1 SLPATRQISG
11 MKNTDK
17 PVARPTTAA
26 GAEPKPRKLSTKE
39 RKVAERDTP
48 KVAEAKAVLSRMSES
63 LASENGGPTSVP
75 DEPNGAEEILVH
87 VESTPAA
94 GTKRCAYHKT
104 AEPLAAFSKNVT
116 HSDGLNSSCRAAQQE
131 QRAARVKAKA
141 K

>member
-1 SLPATRQISG
+1 MSNKQAQQE
-11 MKNTDK
+11 
-17 PVARPTTAA
+17 PVARPTT
-26 GAEPKPRKLSTKE
+26 EPTPKKLTAKE
-39 RKVAERDTP
+39 RRIAAQSQGDTP

-63 LASENGGPTSVP
+63 LASENGGPTIVP
-75 DEPNGAEEILVH
+75 DEPDGAEAILAH
-87 VESTPAA
+87 VDKTLAA

-104 AEPLAAFSKNVT
+104 AEPLAAFSKNIT